1 MAGGFDPETREDLIK
16 KEIFDQCPRRGEGV
30 RGSDLVVI

>member
-1 MAGGFDPETREDLIK
+1 MADGFDPETSKDLIK
-16 KEIFDQCPRRGEGV
+16 KEIFNQSPRRGEGV